1 MLRSCLYDYSD
12 AYVVVKETITVE
24 GDDDDKKEIK
34 KQVIS
39 EFYIFGE
46 LHLSWSK
53 KFITSEMSMILRIP
67 PITDADPP
75 AQELAVIQTT
85 EATFQINNVKLYVL
99 VVTFSVNDNIK
110 FLENVLQGFKRTVSW
125 NKYRSEITTQ
135 RKSNNLDYL
144 IDPTFRNIDRLFVLS
159 FKNGN
164 DDPTRSS
171 LDKYYIPLVEKK
183 DFNALVENKLS
194 FHQPVKNKQEA
205 FEKLIETSRNNDCA
219 TGNLLD
225 Y

>member
-75 AQELAVIQTT
+75 AQELAEYKQLK
-85 EATFQINNVKLYVL
+85 QH
-99 VVTFSVNDNIK
+99 
-110 FLENVLQGFKRTVSW
+110 FK
-125 NKYRSEITTQ
+125 
-135 RKSNNLDYL
+135 
-144 IDPTFRNIDRLFVLS
+144 
-159 FKNGN
+159 
-164 DDPTRSS
+164 
-171 LDKYYIPLVEKK
+171 
-183 DFNALVENKLS
+183 
-194 FHQPVKNKQEA
+194 
-205 FEKLIETSRNNDCA
+205 
-219 TGNLLD
+219 
-225 Y
+225 